1 MLFEKQLNYFFSFLG
16 FLLLNFTGLA
26 IGALWTDP
34 GVSSLWYDG
43 VIKAPWTPPGW
54 VFGFSWTFIMV
65 CFSILFANLYS
76 HKNSKYNQ
84 LIALTWILNISWNP
98 LFFTLHWVW
107 TSSLVI
113 VTLTLLIGVL
123 IHRLRSEYK
132 YNWIWVLPY
141 FVWLNIASS
150 LNLFVALIN

>member
-43 VIKAPWTPPGW
+43 VTKAPWTPPGW
-54 VFGFSWTFIMV
+54 VFGFSWTLIMV

-76 HKNSKYNQ
+76 DKNSKYNQ
-84 LIALTWILNISWNP
+84 IIALTWL
-98 LFFTLHWVW
+98 
-107 TSSLVI
+107 
-113 VTLTLLIGVL
+113 
-123 IHRLRSEYK
+123 
-132 YNWIWVLPY
+132 
-141 FVWLNIASS
+141 
-150 LNLFVALIN
+150 LNLCTSMGVDFIYCYCNTYFFNWSFDSPT